1 MRRLSLLVLGA
12 LTACGTAGEAPP
24 PTTQVPVEVAT
35 VVRDTIT
42 ARLDVLGQLTPIPGA
57 SAVLTAPSAGV
68 VDRVYA
74 QVGQQVRRGELLLSL
89 DVPELDSRTAA
100 LEAAAAAAEREAA
113 RQREL
118 LSQGITSQRQADEAA
133 AAALAARGDAVAAG
147 RLLARTRLTAPIRG
161 AIQRVAVQQGER
173 VEVGAVLLEI
183 IAADTVDLLATVPAA
198 ELAGIHV
205 GQRALVTAEG
215 DSSGASARV
224 QAIAPGVDPATGS
237 GWVVIRAPNR
247 DGKLRPGSGARATIQ
262 LGTQQDAL
270 IVPESALVVVGDSL
284 TVFVMAADSTVTP
297 RAVVVGTRT
306 GGRAAVRG
314 DVSTGDVVVTRGA
327 FGLEAG
333 MHVVPTAQP

>member
-1 MRRLSLLVLGA
+1 MKRLQVLVLGA
-12 LTACGTAGEAPP
+12 LTACGSAGDGPP
-24 PTTQVPVEVAT
+24 PATRVPVGIAT
-35 VVRDTIT
+35 VQRDTIT
-42 ARLDVLGQLTPIPGA
+42 AQLDVLGRLTPVPGA

-68 VDRVYA
+68 VEQVQA
-74 QVGQQVRRGELLLSL
+74 QVGQRVHRGALLLRL

-100 LEAAAAAAEREAA
+100 LESAAAAAEREAT

-118 LSQGITSQRQADEAA
+118 LSQGITSQRQADDAA
-133 AAALAARGDAVAAG
+133 AAALAARGDADASE

-183 IAADTVDLLATVPAA
+183 IAADTVDLLASVPAGV
-198 ELAGIHV
+198 LGGIRV
-205 GQRALVTAEG
+205 GQRARVTAEG
-215 DSSGASARV
+215 DSSVVWARV

-237 GWVVIRAPNR
+237 GWVLVRAPNR

-297 RAVVVGTRT
+297 HAVAVGTRA
-306 GGRAAVRG
+306 GGRAAIQG
-314 DVSTGDVVVTRGA
+314 DVKAGDVVVTEGA

-333 MHVVPTAQP
+333 MHVVPTARP